1 MRKFDLVLQGP
12 MYDYSG
18 DVIKHYGQFDF
29 IENIIVST
37 WEADSIYGF
46 TKYDPKAKY
55 LFNKDVPYPG
65 IGNINR
71 QLKSSLEGVKRAS
84 NDYVIK
90 MRTDQLW
97 YPESMYAMYEFF
109 EEYKDTDL
117 KRLDDDKKP
126 YNKIFIEGHLQA
138 WNFASNDHMF
148 WGHKSDLID
157 LFDIPPYMAQYI
169 GKWGDYTKHLRA
181 ECYIS
186 LNYYAKF
193 DARVK
198 HMLENMTEYCYDGAP
213 KWTEANNVWY
223 ELSSR
228 VLKPFKMKDLHFRW
242 PKNNMEDYHWDYV
255 HKEYLQ
261 WGHEH
266 DPHYK

>member
-18 DVIKHYGQFDF
+18 DVIKHYGQFEF
-29 IENIIVST
+29 IDNIIVST
-37 WEADSIYGF
+37 WQADSLYGF
-46 TKYDPKAKY
+46 TNFHPKAKW
-55 LFNKDVPYPG
+55 LFNEDVPYPG

-71 QLKSSLEGVKRAS
+71 QLKSSLEGVKRAK

-90 MRTDQLW
+90 MRTDQFW

-109 EEYKDTDL
+109 EQYKDADL

-157 LFDIPPYMAQYI
+157 LFDIPPYMAEYI
-169 GKWGDYTKHLRA
+169 GQWGDYTKHLRA

-193 DARVK
+193 DERVK
-198 HMLENMTEYCYDGAP
+198 HMLENMAEYCYDGAP
-213 KWTEANNVWY
+213 KWVEANNVWY

-228 VLKPFKMKDLHFRW
+228 VLKPFRMKDLHFKW
-242 PKNNMEDYHWDYV
+242 PKNNMEDYHWDFV